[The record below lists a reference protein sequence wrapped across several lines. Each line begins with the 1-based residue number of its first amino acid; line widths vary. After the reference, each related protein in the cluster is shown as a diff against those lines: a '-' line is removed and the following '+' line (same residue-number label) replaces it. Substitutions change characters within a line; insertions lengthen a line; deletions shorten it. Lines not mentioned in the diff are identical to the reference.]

1 MNYKNNFE
9 AYIYVS
15 KIFFCIFIIAFTYVI
30 LINVLGIKMECE
42 FKKTFHRECA
52 SCGLTRGIFQCIK
65 SNYYSATK
73 LNINSVFYFLY
84 ALWQILIRAIL
95 VSIPNKYLKEIQ
107 QYSNYILFIDLCLT
121 VIPIITY
128 YLI

>member
-15 KIFFCIFIIAFTYVI
+15 KIIFYIFIIAFIYVI

-65 SNYYSATK
+65 SNYYSAIK

-95 VSIPNKYLKEIQ
+95 ISIPKKYLKEIQ
-107 QYSNYILFIDLCLT
+107 QFSKYILFIDLCLT

>member
-15 KIFFCIFIIAFTYVI
+15 KIFFFIFIIAFTYVI

-107 QYSNYILFIDLCLT
+107 QYSKYILFIDLCLT

>member
-15 KIFFCIFIIAFTYVI
+15 KIFFYIFIIAFTYVI

-65 SNYYSATK
+65 SNYHSATK

-107 QYSNYILFIDLCLT
+107 QYSNYLLFIDLCLT

>member
-9 AYIYVS
+9 AHIYVC
-15 KIFFCIFIIAFTYVI
+15 KIFFYLFIIAFTYVI

-73 LNINSVFYFLY
+73 LNRNSVFYFLY
-84 ALWQILIRAIL
+84 AIWQILIRAIL

-107 QYSNYILFIDLCLT
+107 QYSKNILFIDLCLT

-128 YLI
+128 YFI

>member
-15 KIFFCIFIIAFTYVI
+15 KIFFYIFIIAFIYVI

-42 FKKTFHRECA
+42 FKKTFHKECA

-73 LNINSVFYFLY
+73 LNINSVFYFIY

>member
-1 MNYKNNFE
+1 
-9 AYIYVS
+9 
-15 KIFFCIFIIAFTYVI
+15 
-30 LINVLGIKMECE
+30 MECE

-73 LNINSVFYFLY
+73 LNRNSVFYFLY
-84 ALWQILIRAIL
+84 AIWQILIRAIL

-107 QYSNYILFIDLCLT
+107 QYSKNILFIDLCLT

-128 YLI
+128 YFI